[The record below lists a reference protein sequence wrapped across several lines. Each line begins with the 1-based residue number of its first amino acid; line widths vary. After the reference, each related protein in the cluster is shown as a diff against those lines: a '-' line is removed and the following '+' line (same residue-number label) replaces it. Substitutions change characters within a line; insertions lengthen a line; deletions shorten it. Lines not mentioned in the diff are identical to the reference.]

1 MDETD
6 MTGRKLALVTPIRNE
21 RDQLERLRTTVL
33 GQQLRPDLWVIV
45 VGQSTDGSL
54 EAAREL
60 FSDLDW
66 VQVIHQKTSAPGH
79 GHMNFAR
86 GVNEGLEAIIHHE
99 GAGNFQYLAKVDAT
113 VDLDSNYFLKLAEA
127 LDGDPELVIVCG
139 EESFEAAGGRK
150 VVPTQPSGDI
160 IIGFNDNRLYRRDF
174 LMSMGGYPV
183 SISPDTVLLVKSYQA
198 GKRQK
203 VVTTTGYRERRLG
216 FSKEGIWAGYFQW
229 GRGMFRL
236 DYHPMLMLTVAV
248 YFGLRFAPHYQG
260 LALPMGYAKAFID
273 REERISDTDVRRY
286 FRKER
291 LPQVARSW
299 FGKK

>member
-1 MDETD
+1 
-6 MTGRKLALVTPIRNE
+6 MTERKLALVTPIRNE
-21 RDQLERLRTTVL
+21 QDQLERLRKTVL

-54 EAAREL
+54 EAARDL

-66 VQVIHQKTSAPGH
+66 VQVIPQKTFAPGH

-86 GVNEGLEAIIHHE
+86 GVNDGLEAIKHHE
-99 GAGNFQYLAKVDAT
+99 EVGHFQYLAKIDAT
-113 VDLDSNYFLKLAEA
+113 VELDPDYFLKLAKA
-127 LDGDPELVIVCG
+127 LDEDPELVIVCG
-139 EESFEAAGGRK
+139 EESFEDAGSRK

-174 LMSMGGYPV
+174 IVSMGGYPV

-216 FSKEGIWAGYFQW
+216 FSKEGAWAGYFQW
-229 GRGMFRL
+229 GRGMYRL
-236 DYHPMLMLTVAV
+236 DYHPLLMLTVAL
-248 YFGLRFAPHYQG
+248 YFGLRFTPHYQG
-260 LALPMGYAKAFID
+260 LALPLGFVKAFID
-273 REERISDTDVRRY
+273 REERISDPDVRHY

-299 FGKK
+299 FGDK